1 MWLVFSVVAKY
12 ECARAARCLEYAQ
25 GRGGKKG
32 WRSSEGSRIGGE
44 ERLMQGG
51 AELRGQEAAGLDAEK
66 L

>member
-1 MWLVFSVVAKY
+1 MSGV
-12 ECARAARCLEYAQ
+12 CAR
-25 GRGGKKG
+25 RGGKKG

-66 L
+66 V